1 MNVDNGILR
10 VEGTHFPKNTCMRV
24 RDKLH
29 NLRKPLIMG
38 ILNSTPDSFYAA
50 SRKGSDATLLST
62 VQRFI
67 DEGMDVLDIG
77 GYSTRPGANAVSQ
90 QEEIR
95 RIQIPIQQL
104 KKEFPSLMISLDTF
118 RGEVAKVGIGEGVS
132 IINDISGGEFDP
144 ALLDVVSKEK
154 VPYILMYSNEKLN
167 QLHHVQENVQLFQD
181 AIFYFSKCLKEL
193 TERGIYDVLIDPGF
207 GFGKSIEQNYE
218 LLYKLELF
226 HLLERPLL
234 VGLSRK
240 SMIYKKLNSAPE
252 EALNG
257 TTVLNTLALLKG
269 ASVLRVHDVKEA
281 KEIIDL
287 LGG

>member
-1 MNVDNGILR
+1 
-10 VEGTHFPKNTCMRV
+10 MRV